1 MRDIFTIM
9 PYGKRIPLRRRKG
22 SPHLN
27 DALLSPKVRNVEHWF
42 RATCGS
48 RGDTCNK
55 PSWRLIAGVAK
66 HVAQLEP
73 PSQYSD
79 PSGPSLSQCLAIAYD
94 RQFARSAT
102 NIVCIYAFIYEKAAK
117 KPNPLSFCTM
127 PDTTTLNI
135 KCIVRRIR
143 GKAIGLWPKSDTQQ
157 AMRYATPT
165 RWSGVGHVHCF
176 TG

>member
-1 MRDIFTIM
+1 MA
-9 PYGKRIPLRRRKG
+9 KNPLRRRKG
-22 SPHLN
+22 IPHLN
-27 DALLSPKVRNVEHWF
+27 DALLSPKVRNVEH
-42 RATCGS
+42 TCNAAEAFLVPCHM
-48 RGDTCNK
+48 RVQRRQCNK
-55 PSWRLIAGVAK
+55 PSWRLNPGVAT

-73 PSQYSD
+73 SSPYSD

-117 KPNPLSFCTM
+117 KPKPLCLSTM

-135 KCIVRRIR
+135 KCIVRGIR
-143 GKAIGLWPKSDTQQ
+143 GKAIGLWPWSDTQQ
-157 AMRYATPT
+157 AMRYATPA
-165 RWSGVGHVHCF
+165 RGSGVGHIHCF